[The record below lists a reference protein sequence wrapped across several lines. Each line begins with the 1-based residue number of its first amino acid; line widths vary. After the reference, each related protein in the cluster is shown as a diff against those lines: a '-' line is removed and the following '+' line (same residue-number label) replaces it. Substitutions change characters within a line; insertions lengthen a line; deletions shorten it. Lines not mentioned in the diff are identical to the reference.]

1 MTQRLNPNIADALDM
16 EPPEQLPDADNT
28 QLVKVEPHEIMRVD
42 NEELP
47 EMADLETSILEAE
60 KQREDMIVKGM
71 NMIAELYD
79 ELPKIEPKYR
89 NRQLEIIA
97 QLMCETRTAVEHK
110 SNHNLKRKE
119 HRMKEAAFGK
129 NSKGN
134 TKIGTANFYGSREE
148 LMKAVDQLEDGASTP
163 PGESE

>member
-1 MTQRLNPNIADALDM
+1 MTQKLNANIADALDM
-16 EPPEQLPDADNT
+16 NPPDDSPVAENT
-28 QLVKVEPHEIMRVD
+28 ALVTVEPHEIAHVD

-47 EMADLETSILEAE
+47 EMSDLETSILEAE
-60 KQREDMIVKGM
+60 KQREELIVKGM
-71 NMIAELYD
+71 DMVAELYN
-79 ELPKIEPKYR
+79 ELPQIDPKYR

-97 QLMCETRTAVEHK
+97 LLMGETRTAVEHK

-129 NSKGN
+129 NSKGD

-148 LMKAVDQLEDGASTP
+148 LLKAVDQLESEESP
-163 PGESE
+163 PVGESE

>member
-16 EPPEQLPDADNT
+16 EPPEQPPEATDT
-28 QLVKVEPHEIMRVD
+28 QLVKVEPHEIIRVA

-60 KQREDMIVKGM
+60 KQREELITKGM
-71 NMIAELYD
+71 SMVAELYD
-79 ELPKIEPKYR
+79 ELPQIDPKYR
-89 NRQLEIIA
+89 NRQLDIIA
-97 QLMCETRTAVEHK
+97 LLMGETRTAVEHK

-119 HRMKEAAFGK
+119 HRMKEEAFGK
-129 NSKGN
+129 NNKGN

-148 LMKAVDQLEDGASTP
+148 LMKAVDQLENE
-163 PGESE
+163 ESPSESKSE

>member
-16 EPPEQLPDADNT
+16 EPPEQPSIDDDT
-28 QLVKVEPHEIMRVD
+28 QLVAVEPHEIARVD
-42 NEELP
+42 NDELP
-47 EMADLETSILEAE
+47 EMADLETSIIEAE
-60 KQREDMIVKGM
+60 KQREEMITKGM
-71 NMIAELYD
+71 SMIAELYD

-97 QLMCETRTAVEHK
+97 LLMGETRTAVEHK

-129 NSKGN
+129 SGKGN

-148 LMKAVDQLEDGASTP
+148 LMKAVDQIEEDASTP
-163 PGESE
+163 AGESE

>member
-16 EPPEQLPDADNT
+16 QPPEDLPEEENT
-28 QLVKVEPHEIMRVD
+28 ALVTVEPHEIAHVA
-42 NEELP
+42 NEDLP
-47 EMADLETSILEAE
+47 EMSDLETSILEAE
-60 KQREDMIVKGM
+60 KQREELIVKGM
-71 NMIAELYD
+71 DMVAELYN

-97 QLMCETRTAVEHK
+97 LLMGETRTAVEHK

-129 NSKGN
+129 NAKGN

-148 LMKAVDQLEDGASTP
+148 LLKAVDQLEDDESP
-163 PGESE
+163 PVSESE

>member
-16 EPPEQLPDADNT
+16 NPPDDSPETENT
-28 QLVKVEPHEIMRVD
+28 ALVTVEPHEIAHVD

-60 KQREDMIVKGM
+60 KQREELIIKGM
-71 NMIAELYD
+71 DMVAELYN

-97 QLMCETRTAVEHK
+97 LLMGETRTAVEHK

-148 LMKAVDQLEDGASTP
+148 LLKAVDQLESEESP
-163 PGESE
+163 PVSESE